1 MRAKASRASNAKGAR
16 PSRRRK
22 RLGMEL
28 VAAVLVVLSGGKLV
42 GLCLRLVSTFS
53 FLFIE
58 DSFLSFRVV
67 IDG

>member
-1 MRAKASRASNAKGAR
+1 
-16 PSRRRK
+16 
-22 RLGMEL
+22 MEL